1 MPRAGVWFVGLVGER
16 GEISLTG
23 FTGWSEVLS
32 AREMSLLVLAVI
44 NIVYEMYVKVDTQA
58 GICFEFEVQFAELVL
73 VQRLIFFCFRTS
85 NSVLSFTLI
94 NVHRKYPSEI
104 VDNKIKG
111 RRNTIL

>member
-44 NIVYEMYVKVDTQA
+44 NIVYDIYVKVGTQA
-58 GICFEFEVQFAELVL
+58 GICFEFDVQFSEIILVK
-73 VQRLIFFCFRTS
+73 RLIFFCFRAS
-85 NSVLSFTLI
+85 DSVLSFTLI
-94 NVHRKYPSEI
+94 NVHRTYPSEI
-104 VDNKIKG
+104 VENKLKE
-111 RRNTIL
+111 

>member
-44 NIVYEMYVKVDTQA
+44 NIVCDMYVKMDTQA
-58 GICFEFEVQFAELVL
+58 RICFEFHVGFSEIILVK
-73 VQRLIFFCFRTS
+73 RLIFFCFRTS
-85 NSVLSFTLI
+85 DSVLSCTLI
-94 NVHRKYPSEI
+94 NVHRKYPSET
-104 VDNKIKG
+104 VEKKN
-111 RRNTIL
+111 